1 MLPTSSLG
9 SVPST
14 AMLNN
19 VRDKKLSTIH
29 SALLGC
35 PIHGAHRALADAV
48 AARRVWVRLVNN
60 HFGVA
65 GGFRMPCNSIP
76 LLSDPILNKY
86 NPRML
91 DGTPQVLLPTPQ
103 LGLMLTFSLVV
114 LAHLFSI
121 LRAQTVPSYET
132 PCAEVFSQRK

>member
-1 MLPTSSLG
+1 
-9 SVPST
+9 
-14 AMLNN
+14 MLNN

-91 DGTPQVLLPTPQ
+91 DGTPQVLQTHL
-103 LGLMLTFSLVV
+103 SLVV
-114 LAHLFSI
+114 FANLFSI
-121 LRAQTVPSYET
+121 LRAQPVPTYET

>member
-1 MLPTSSLG
+1 
-9 SVPST
+9 
-14 AMLNN
+14 MLNN

-65 GGFRMPCNSIP
+65 DGFRMPCNSIP
-76 LLSDPILNKY
+76 LLSDQILNKY

-91 DGTPQVLLPTPQ
+91 DGTPQVLH
-103 LGLMLTFSLVV
+103 
-114 LAHLFSI
+114 AHLLLGSF
-121 LRAQTVPSYET
+121 
-132 PCAEVFSQRK
+132 C